1 MAGTLSSF
9 HCSYGLRGASR
20 VAMRARRSR
29 KFATSNKW
37 EIHLTRLDRVLP
49 KTANVI
55 RLPPVGMH
63 HELLQRITKHYRNVR
78 QAPPLEP
85 WGLVPT
91 LCGSGRNESL
101 SPSACS
107 TGELHK
113 NCANRTG
120 VSSASLHH
128 HLPGHM
134 RGAETLT
141 KPQ

>member
-1 MAGTLSSF
+1 
-9 HCSYGLRGASR
+9 
-20 VAMRARRSR
+20 MRARRSR